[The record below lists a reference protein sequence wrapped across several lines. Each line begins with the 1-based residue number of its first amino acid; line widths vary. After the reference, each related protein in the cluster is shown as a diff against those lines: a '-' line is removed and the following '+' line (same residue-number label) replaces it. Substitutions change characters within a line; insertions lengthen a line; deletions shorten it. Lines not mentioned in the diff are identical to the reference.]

1 MVKLKLK
8 SSGAKVSACGAKVS
22 ACGAGGIPVHNLLYH
37 GYRGL
42 SSNTVWW

>member
-8 SSGAKVSACGAKVS
+8 SLGVSLWAKVS

-42 SSNTVWW
+42 SSNTV

>member
-1 MVKLKLK
+1 MVKLKF
-8 SSGAKVSACGAKVS
+8 KVEIVLNATVS
-22 ACGAGGIPVHNLLYH
+22 ACGAGGIPVHNLIYH

>member
-8 SSGAKVSACGAKVS
+8 SSGAKVS

-42 SSNTVWW
+42 SSNTV

>member
-8 SSGAKVSACGAKVS
+8 SSGAKVSACKVS
-22 ACGAGGIPVHNLLYH
+22 ACGAGGIPVHNLIYH